1 MSTFR
6 IPGLVAVL
14 ALSGACSNESNKHA
28 PDNTG
33 HNADPAVITNG
44 DHAAQSGSDLE
55 LTQRVRKTIIAD
67 SALSTNAHN
76 CKIVVAN
83 GVVTLLGPVSDDV
96 EKARVVD
103 LAKQAGATQV
113 VDQLEVSK
121 SAAKPVTP

>member
-1 MSTFR
+1 M
-6 IPGLVAVL
+6 L

-76 CKIVVAN
+76 CKIVVEN